1 MARFVRLSTFFV
13 WLSAAAVCGAGI
25 LLSAFYLYLAPQLP
39 DAAQLRTTQ
48 LQTPMR
54 IFSSDNKKLAE
65 FGEKRRS
72 PVGIEEIPTT
82 LTSAFIAAED
92 NRFYEHG
99 GIDVI
104 GLARAAAQLV
114 KAGRIKTGGSTI
126 TMQVAKNF
134 FLTRERTFI
143 RKFNEIFLAIQIE
156 SALSKPEILELYLN
170 KIYLGNR
177 AYGVKAAAQV
187 YYGKDLSELTLA
199 QSAMIAGLP
208 KAPSR
213 YNPIINPERA
223 KIRRD
228 WILDRMLDLN
238 MISIA
243 EHTAAQEEAT
253 TAGYHNPQPD
263 LSAPYV
269 AEMARQKAVELYGSD
284 AYTAGL
290 RVYVTANSELQAQAQ
305 RAVINGLDAY
315 DARHGYRGPLDSVE
329 LDETESDAGKK
340 QLLRNYLS
348 KTRFTP
354 VLVEEVSPDQL
365 SVFSLDGK
373 RGQITIELAARAAP
387 FININRI
394 GEPPTSFENLF
405 EAGNILE
412 ASLIELETET
422 ETETQTEEAGSL
434 EETEDAASLNDTEDT
449 TEEAVRD
456 YSLFNFELQQSP
468 EAQAA
473 LISIRPEDG
482 AILALSGGYN
492 FQMSKYN
499 RATQAK
505 RQPGSN
511 FKAFIYLAALE
522 QGKTAAS
529 LINDAPL
536 VFEDKNLETSW
547 RPENSSGKFY
557 GPTRLREAFYR
568 SRNLVSIRLL
578 KNLGINNT
586 LEHIK
591 KFGFNEKD
599 LPKDL
604 SLALGS
610 AGITPMQIAAGYAM
624 IANGGH
630 YIEPYLVSRIENAQ
644 GDILFEAEPYIVCD
658 EECQAQSMSQ
668 TETKA
673 ITDLESENSETAS
686 EEALTLKIAPRIA
699 DERAVFILHS
709 MMKDVIR
716 KGTGR
721 RAASMKRSDLGGKT
735 GTTND
740 QKDAWFSGFNTNI
753 ATSAWVGFDEPR
765 TLGRREYGSRA
776 ALPIWMD
783 YMSFALK
790 DAPLAN
796 LKQPNGI
803 VSVKINTK
811 TGKRSAFA
819 EQTMFEFF
827 RAENIPEEE
836 MTSMPL
842 LIDSETE
849 TSEQQ
854 PDERLERPEDIF

>member
-13 WLSAAAVCGAGI
+13 WLGAAAVCGAGI

-104 GLARAAAQLV
+104 GLARAAAQLIQ
-114 KAGRIKTGGSTI
+114 AGRIKTGGSTI

-156 SALSKPEILELYLN
+156 SVLSKPEILELYLN

-187 YYGKDLSELTLA
+187 YYGKNLDELTLA

-228 WILDRMLDLN
+228 WILNRMLDLN

-243 EHTAAQEEAT
+243 EHKAARQETT

-263 LSAPYV
+263 LSAPYI

-284 AYTAGL
+284 AYTTGL
-290 RVYVTANSELQAQAQ
+290 RVFVTANSELQAQAQ
-305 RAVINGLDAY
+305 KSVINGLEAY
-315 DARHGYRGPLDSVE
+315 DARHGYRGPLDNIE
-329 LDETESDAGKK
+329 LDGSESDAEKK
-340 QLLRNYLS
+340 QILRSYLA

-354 VLVEEVSPDQL
+354 ALVEESTSDQL
-365 SVFSLDGK
+365 SIFSLDGK
-373 RGQITIELAARAAP
+373 RGHISLEQATRAAP
-387 FININRI
+387 FININKV
-394 GEPPTSFENLF
+394 GEPPSNFEGLF
-405 EAGNILE
+405 RSGDIIEAR
-412 ASLIELETET
+412 LIDNMNKDH
-422 ETETQTEEAGSL
+422 TQTEEGEVL
-434 EETEDAASLNDTEDT
+434 LH
-449 TEEAVRD
+449 TEEATPPQEDEHQASREAIRD
-456 YSLFNFELQQSP
+456 YSLFSFELQQSP

-473 LISIRPEDG
+473 LISIRPKDG

-578 KNLGINNT
+578 KSLGINNT
-586 LEHIK
+586 LERIK

-644 GDILFEAEPYIVCD
+644 GEILFEADPYVVCD
-658 EECQAQSMSQ
+658 QACENENAAR
-668 TETKA
+668 TETLT
-673 ITDLESENSETAS
+673 ITTA
-686 EEALTLKIAPRIA
+686 EAEISGRNPEAPTIKVAPRIA

-753 ATSAWVGFDEPR
+753 ATSTWVGFDEPR
-765 TLGRREYGSRA
+765 TLGRSEYGSRA
-776 ALPIWMD
+776 ALPIWME
-783 YMSFALK
+783 YMNVALK
-790 DAPLAN
+790 DTPLAN

-811 TGKRSAFA
+811 TGKRSAVA

-827 RAENIPEEE
+827 REENIPEQE

-842 LIDSETE
+842 LIDNETE
-849 TSEQQ
+849 ASERQ
-854 PDERLERPEDIF
+854 PDERFERPEDIF

>member
-1 MARFVRLSTFFV
+1 MARFVRLSTFFA
-13 WLSAAAVCGAGI
+13 WLAAAAVCGAGI

-39 DAAQLRTTQ
+39 DAEQLKTTQ

-54 IFSSDNKKLAE
+54 VFSSDNKKIAE

-72 PVGIEEIPTT
+72 PVSIEEIPTT
-82 LTSAFIAAED
+82 MTSAFIAAED

-99 GIDVI
+99 GIDII
-104 GLARAAAQLV
+104 GLARAASQLIP
-114 KAGRIKTGGSTI
+114 AGRIRTGGSTI

-156 SALSKPEILELYLN
+156 QALTKPEILELYLN

-187 YYGKDLSELTLA
+187 YYGKGLSELSLA
-199 QSAMIAGLP
+199 QTAMIAGLP
-208 KAPSR
+208 KAPSSF
-213 YNPIINPERA
+213 NPIINPERA

-228 WILDRMLDLN
+228 WILDRMLELN
-238 MISIA
+238 MISA
-243 EHTAAQEEAT
+243 AQHQAAQEEPL
-253 TAGYHNPQPD
+253 TAGYHSPQPD
-263 LSAPYV
+263 IAAPYV
-269 AEMARQKAVELYGSD
+269 AEMARQKAVELFGSD

-290 RVYVTANSELQAQAQ
+290 RVYVTASSELQDKAQQ
-305 RAVINGLDAY
+305 AVITGLEEY
-315 DARHGYRGPLDSVE
+315 DIRHGYRGPLGKAE
-329 LDETESDAGKK
+329 LDGSESDAAKK
-340 QLLRNYLS
+340 QILRDYLG

-354 VLVEEVSPDQL
+354 ALVEMVSEDQISL
-365 SVFSLDGK
+365 FTLDGK
-373 RGQITIELAARAAP
+373 RGTIALDAATRAAP
-387 FININRI
+387 YIDVNRV
-394 GEPPTSFENLF
+394 GEAPTSFTGLF
-405 EAGNILE
+405 EAGQILE
-412 ASLIELETET
+412 VSLIGTNPEDADEQEKDDASSSEATQAAKTSQQTET
-422 ETETQTEEAGSL
+422 NP
-434 EETEDAASLNDTEDT
+434 DADP
-449 TEEAVRD
+449 VPD
-456 YSLFNFELQQSP
+456 YSKHNFELQQSP

-473 LISIRPEDG
+473 LISIRPKDG

-499 RATQAK
+499 RAIQAK

-522 QGKTAAS
+522 QGQTAAS

-586 LEHIK
+586 LEHIT
-591 KFGFNEKD
+591 KFGFDEND

-624 IANGGH
+624 IANGGY
-630 YIEPYLVSRIENAQ
+630 YIEPFLVSRIENAD
-644 GDILFEAEPYIVCD
+644 GEILFEADPYIVCD
-658 EECQAQSMSQ
+658 KDCQN
-668 TETKA
+668 
-673 ITDLESENSETAS
+673 LHESET
-686 EEALTLKIAPRIA
+686 EELKDGKAALKIAPRIA

-721 RAASMKRSDLGGKT
+721 RASAMKRSDLGGKT

-740 QKDAWFSGFNTNI
+740 QKDAWFSGFNTDI
-753 ATSAWVGFDEPR
+753 ATSVWVGFDDPR
-765 TLGRREYGSRA
+765 TLGRSEYGSRA

-783 YMSFALK
+783 FMNYALA

-811 TGKRSAFA
+811 TGKRTAFA
-819 EQTMFEFF
+819 EETMFEYF
-827 RAENIPEEE
+827 REENLPEEE
-836 MTSMPL
+836 ITSLPL
-842 LIDSETE
+842 NIESETE
-849 TSEQQ
+849 EDKSGNT
-854 PDERLERPEDIF
+854 RFERPEDIF

>member
-1 MARFVRLSTFFV
+1 MARFVRLSTFFA
-13 WLSAAAVCGAGI
+13 WLISAAVCGFGI

-39 DAAQLRTTQ
+39 DAAQLKTTQ

-54 IFSSDNKKLAE
+54 IFSSDNKKIAE

-72 PVGIEEIPTT
+72 PVNIEEIPTT

-99 GIDVI
+99 GIDIV
-104 GLARAAAQLV
+104 GLARAASQLI
-114 KAGRIKTGGSTI
+114 KAGQIKTGGSTI

-156 SALSKPEILELYLN
+156 QVLSKPEILELYLN

-238 MISIA
+238 MVSVA
-243 EHTAAQEEAT
+243 QHQAAQQEPA
-253 TAGYHNPQPD
+253 TAGYHSPQPD
-263 LSAPYV
+263 LAAPYV

-290 RVYVTANSELQAQAQ
+290 RVYVTADSELQAQAQ
-305 RAVINGLDAY
+305 QAVINGLDAY
-315 DARHGYRGPLDSVE
+315 DQRHGYRGPLDSIE
-329 LDETESDAGKK
+329 LEGSESDAGKK
-340 QLLRNYLS
+340 QILKNYLS

-354 VLVEEVSPDQL
+354 VLVELVDQQQL
-365 SVFSLDGK
+365 SVFALDGK
-373 RGQITIELAARAAP
+373 RGFITVENAARAAP
-387 FININRI
+387 FIDINNI
-394 GEPPTSFENLF
+394 GEPPASFENLF
-405 EAGNILE
+405 KAGDILE
-412 ASLIELETET
+412 ASLVEPTAEASQEKNDSGESEVSNTDEPEVDNAQYYSYALE
-422 ETETQTEEAGSL
+422 
-434 EETEDAASLNDTEDT
+434 
-449 TEEAVRD
+449 
-456 YSLFNFELQQSP
+456 QSP

-473 LISIRPEDG
+473 LISIRPQDG

-499 RATQAK
+499 RAIQAK

-522 QGKTAAS
+522 QGQTAAS

-586 LEHIK
+586 LAHIT
-591 KFGFNEKD
+591 KFGFDEKD

-610 AGITPMQIAAGYAM
+610 AGITPMQIASGYAM

-644 GDILFEAEPYIVCD
+644 GEVLFKAEPYVVCD
-658 EECQAQSMSQ
+658 AACQDEQQ
-668 TETKA
+668 TTAEQQPESATPDQQETKP
-673 ITDLESENSETAS
+673 
-686 EEALTLKIAPRIA
+686 LKVAPRIA

-721 RAASMKRSDLGGKT
+721 RASAMKRSDLGGKT

-765 TLGRREYGSRA
+765 TLGRSEYGSRA

-783 YMSFALK
+783 FMSFALK

-796 LKQPNGI
+796 MKQPNGI
-803 VSVKINTK
+803 VSVKINAQ

-819 EQTMFEFF
+819 EQTMFEYF
-827 RAENIPEEE
+827 REENIPEEE
-836 MTSMPL
+836 VTSLPL
-842 LIDSETE
+842 RIDSELE
-849 TSEQQ
+849 TSDQ
-854 PDERLERPEDIF
+854 PPKARLERPEDIF

>member
-13 WLSAAAVCGAGI
+13 WLSAAAVCSVGI

-72 PVGIEEIPTT
+72 PVDIEEIPTT

-99 GIDVI
+99 GIDII
-104 GLARAAAQLV
+104 GLARAATQLV

-156 SALSKPEILELYLN
+156 SVLTKPEILELYLN

-187 YYGKDLSELTLA
+187 YYGKDLSDLTLA

-213 YNPIINPERA
+213 FNPIINPERA

-238 MISIA
+238 MISAA
-243 EHTAAQEEAT
+243 EHTTAQQEET
-253 TAGYHNPQPD
+253 TAGYHSPQPD

-305 RAVINGLDAY
+305 QAVIKGLEAY
-315 DARHGYRGPLDSVE
+315 DARHGYRGPLDSVT
-329 LDETESDAGKK
+329 LDGTQSDAAKK
-340 QLLRNYLS
+340 QILRKYLS

-354 VLVEEVSPDQL
+354 VLVEQVSSDQL

-373 RGQITIELAARAAP
+373 RGQIPIELASRAAP
-387 FININRI
+387 FININRV
-394 GEPPTSFENLF
+394 GEPPTNFEGLF
-405 EAGNILE
+405 EPGNILE
-412 ASLIELETET
+412 ASLVGPELKAEDETLSET
-422 ETETQTEEAGSL
+422 AEENTNPNQN
-434 EETEDAASLNDTEDT
+434 EAS
-449 TEEAVRD
+449 RD
-456 YSLFNFELQQSP
+456 FTLYNFELQQSP

-473 LISIRPEDG
+473 LISIRPSDG

-591 KFGFNEKD
+591 KFGFDEKD

-610 AGITPMQIAAGYAM
+610 AGITPMQIATGYAM

-630 YIEPYLVSRIENAQ
+630 SIEPYLVSRIENAQ
-644 GDILFEAEPYIVCD
+644 GQVLFEAEPFVVCD
-658 EECQAQSMSQ
+658 QVCQAKEQMQAQ
-668 TETKA
+668 TQTPA
-673 ITDLESENSETAS
+673 QDLEITPDAS
-686 EEALTLKIAPRIA
+686 SLKIAPRIA

-721 RAASMKRSDLGGKT
+721 RAAAMNRSDIGGKT

-765 TLGRREYGSRA
+765 TLGRSEYGSRA

-783 YMSFALK
+783 YMSFALN
-790 DAPLAN
+790 DTPPAN

-803 VSVKINTK
+803 VSVKINAK
-811 TGKRSAFA
+811 TGKRSTFA
-819 EQTMFEFF
+819 EQTMFEYF
-827 RAENIPEEE
+827 REENVPEEE
-836 MTSMPL
+836 MASMPL
-842 LIDSETE
+842 LIESEIKTL
-849 TSEQQ
+849 EQQ
-854 PDERLERPEDIF
+854 NDERLERPEDIF

>member
-1 MARFVRLSTFFV
+1 MARFVRLSTFFA
-13 WLSAAAVCGAGI
+13 WLAAAAVCGAGL

-39 DAAQLRTTQ
+39 DAAQLKTTQ

-54 IFSSDNKKLAE
+54 IFSSDDKKIAE

-72 PVGIEEIPTT
+72 PVSIEEIPTT
-82 LTSAFIAAED
+82 MTSAFIAAED

-104 GLARAAAQLV
+104 GLARAASQLV
-114 KAGRIKTGGSTI
+114 QAGRIKTGGSTI

-156 SALSKPEILELYLN
+156 QVLTKPEILELYLN

-187 YYGKDLSELTLA
+187 YYGKGLSELSLA
-199 QSAMIAGLP
+199 QTAMIAGLP

-213 YNPIINPERA
+213 FNPIINPERA

-228 WILDRMLDLN
+228 WILDRMLELN
-238 MISIA
+238 MISSA
-243 EHTAAQEEAT
+243 QHEAAQEEPL
-253 TAGYHNPQPD
+253 TAGYHSPQPD
-263 LSAPYV
+263 IAAPYV
-269 AEMARQKAVELYGSD
+269 AEMARQKAVELFGSE

-290 RVYVTANSELQAQAQ
+290 RVYVTANSELQEKAQQ
-305 RAVINGLDAY
+305 AVITGLEDY
-315 DARHGYRGPLDSVE
+315 DARHGYRGPLDKVE
-329 LDETESDAGKK
+329 LEGNESDAAKK
-340 QLLRNYLS
+340 QILRDYLT

-354 VLVEEVSPDQL
+354 ALVETVSEDQIF
-365 SVFSLDGK
+365 VFNMKGERGTITLDNA
-373 RGQITIELAARAAP
+373 TRAAP
-387 FININRI
+387 FISINQI
-394 GEPPTSFENLF
+394 GEVPTSFAKLF
-405 EAGNILE
+405 EAGHILE
-412 ASLIELETET
+412 VSPLVDNQQENDPTD
-422 ETETQTEEAGSL
+422 S
-434 EETEDAASLNDTEDT
+434 EETRGDKT
-449 TEEAVRD
+449 TQNLTQDSEGEPALD
-456 YSLFNFELQQSP
+456 YSKYSFELQQSP

-473 LISIRPEDG
+473 LISIRPKDG

-499 RATQAK
+499 RAIQAK

-522 QGKTAAS
+522 QGQTAAS

-547 RPENSSGKFY
+547 RPENSSGQFY

-586 LEHIK
+586 LEHIT
-591 KFGFNEKD
+591 KFGFDAKD

-630 YIEPYLVSRIENAQ
+630 YIEPFLVSRIENAN
-644 GDILFEAEPYIVCD
+644 GELLFEADPYIVCD
-658 EECQAQSMSQ
+658 TTCQQ
-668 TETKA
+668 ER
-673 ITDLESENSETAS
+673 DLETSEQEEGKTA
-686 EEALTLKIAPRIA
+686 LKIAPRIA

-721 RAASMKRSDLGGKT
+721 RAASMARSDLGGKT
-735 GTTND
+735 GTTNE
-740 QKDAWFSGFNTNI
+740 QKDAWFSGFNTDI
-753 ATSAWVGFDEPR
+753 ATSVWVGFDEPR

-783 YMSFALK
+783 FMSYALE

-803 VSVKINTK
+803 VSIKINTK

-819 EQTMFEFF
+819 EETMFEYF
-827 RAENIPEEE
+827 REENVPEEE
-836 MTSMPL
+836 IATLPL
-842 LIDSETE
+842 NIESETE
-849 TSEQQ
+849 AYQQ
-854 PDERLERPEDIF
+854 NEVRLERPEDIF